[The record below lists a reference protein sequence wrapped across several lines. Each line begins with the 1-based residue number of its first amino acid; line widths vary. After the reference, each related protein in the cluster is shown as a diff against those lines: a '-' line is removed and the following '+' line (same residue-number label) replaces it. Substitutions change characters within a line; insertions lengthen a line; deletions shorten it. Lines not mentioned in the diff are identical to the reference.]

1 MWIVFEKVAGN
12 DPKWISFFAIM
23 ENGLDEGAFPHHL
36 SFGLEHLRHFFAS
49 TTPESQRELLS
60 SVEQD
65 SDVTFLSA
73 GLKEANYLGGEMLA
87 EMDVEDQ
94 EDFIHVPLFHD
105 SDSGPEDVWRWAHQ
119 SQCSEHFVYSPAQIP
134 LRQWAYVLWDR
145 ARLDEWEVFEKPWE
159 GIDVAGYERQEQSR
173 RLQESG
179 GMQIRAQNYM
189 VRDGRHHGV
198 ILRK

>member
-1 MWIVFEKVAGN
+1 
-12 DPKWISFFAIM
+12 M

-65 SDVTFLSA
+65 SNVTFLSA

-94 EDFIHVPLFHD
+94 EDFIHGPLFHD
-105 SDSGPEDVWRWAHQ
+105 SDSGPEDVWRWAHR
-119 SQCSEHFVYSPAQIP
+119 SQYSEQGWNWTKLS
-134 LRQWAYVLWDR
+134 
-145 ARLDEWEVFEKPWE
+145 
-159 GIDVAGYERQEQSR
+159 
-173 RLQESG
+173 
-179 GMQIRAQNYM
+179 
-189 VRDGRHHGV
+189 
-198 ILRK
+198 

>member
-1 MWIVFEKVAGN
+1 
-12 DPKWISFFAIM
+12 M

-65 SDVTFLSA
+65 SNVTFLSA
-73 GLKEANYLGGEMLA
+73 GRKEANYLGGEMLA

-119 SQCSEHFVYSPAQIP
+119 SQ
-134 LRQWAYVLWDR
+134 WAYVLWDR

-179 GMQIRAQNYM
+179 DMQIRAQNYM

>member
-1 MWIVFEKVAGN
+1 
-12 DPKWISFFAIM
+12 M

-65 SDVTFLSA
+65 SNVTFLSA

-94 EDFIHVPLFHD
+94 EDFICKPLFHD
-105 SDSGPEDVWRWAHQ
+105 PDSGPEDVWRWAHQ
-119 SQCSEHFVYSPAQIP
+119 SQYSEHFVYSPAQIP

-145 ARLDEWEVFEKPWE
+145 ARLDEWKVFEKPWE
-159 GIDVAGYERQEQSR
+159 GIDVAEYERQEESR
-173 RLQESG
+173 RLLESG
-179 GMQIRAQNYM
+179 GMQIRAQNM
-189 VRDGRHHGV
+189 VRDGRMEASWPYF
-198 ILRK
+198 

>member
-1 MWIVFEKVAGN
+1 
-12 DPKWISFFAIM
+12 M
-23 ENGLDEGAFPHHL
+23 ENGLDEGAFQHHL

-49 TTPESQRELLS
+49 TIPESRRGLLS

-65 SDVTFLSA
+65 SNVTFLSA

-119 SQCSEHFVYSPAQIP
+119 SQYSEHFVYSPAQIP

-145 ARLDEWEVFEKPWE
+145 ARLDEWKVFEKPWE
-159 GIDVAGYERQEQSR
+159 GIDVAEYERQEESR
-173 RLQESG
+173 RLLESG
-179 GMQIRAQNYM
+179 GMQIRAQNM
-189 VRDGRHHGV
+189 VRDGRMEASWPYF
-198 ILRK
+198 